1 MLQYTYHNTMST
13 TSKHHLQH
21 CISISQ
27 NSPKYVPLESVVANF
42 YWLATLL
49 FHDKEKHIWFNLYQ
63 S

>member
-21 CISISQ
+21 LYICKSDIYIYILISISQ

-42 YWLATLL
+42 Y
-49 FHDKEKHIWFNLYQ
+49 
-63 S
+63 